1 MTIDEELSALMD
13 QFFLA
18 VSFGTG
24 GTPAY
29 ERLHDL
35 FTPAGRLINAIGDA
49 PDDTTVAGFAEPR
62 RALVDAGV
70 LTSFEEVETGAVS
83 ESFGKVAHRF
93 STYEK
98 RGVRDGAAFA
108 ARGRIATQFVRTP
121 GGWRITSM
129 AWDDEA

>member
-35 FTPAGRLINAIGDA
+35 FTPAGL
-49 PDDTTVAGFAEPR
+49 
-62 RALVDAGV
+62 
-70 LTSFEEVETGAVS
+70 
-83 ESFGKVAHRF
+83 HQ
-93 STYEK
+93 
-98 RGVRDGAAFA
+98 RD
-108 ARGRIATQFVRTP
+108 RGR
-121 GGWRITSM
+121 S
-129 AWDDEA
+129 